1 MFVDVVLTLLVVWC
15 SPKKLLKGVLAQ
27 KALAKKAVKQ
37 MISAKIIVANTL
49 LASAA
54 AVRVLFGFCL
64 NIFIPFYCRLIV
76 WVFSHVICGTF
87 FLANTTPMV
96 KPFLWVGSTFAV
108 DVVLLSF

>member
-49 LASAA
+49 LASSGAC
-54 AVRVLFGFCL
+54 VLFCFGL
-64 NIFIPFYCRLIV
+64 NISVPFNL
-76 WVFSHVICGTF
+76 
-87 FLANTTPMV
+87 
-96 KPFLWVGSTFAV
+96 
-108 DVVLLSF
+108 